1 MYKGK
6 WELTENDRKRLSIR
20 WYDLELHVSEE
31 VAALTWHRGI
41 ICYNE
46 QPIQHPDV
54 VNVIDV
60 FGYYS
65 EDAQDEEKEIY
76 EMVVTYTD
84 GFSLTLEPLVQPLEE
99 LQQVYA
105 IDFWFNQATGN
116 DRREMD
122 DLQGHS
128 GHRPAISA

>member
-1 MYKGK
+1 MHLLHRWAIPITTHRNRIKEGLMYKGK

-76 EMVVTYTD
+76 E
-84 GFSLTLEPLVQPLEE
+84 
-99 LQQVYA
+99 
-105 IDFWFNQATGN
+105 
-116 DRREMD
+116 
-122 DLQGHS
+122 
-128 GHRPAISA
+128 